1 MDSFKAALPKGEC
14 FVYNARI
21 QVDFFYRTRFPNS
34 NVGILSVMPLDQDVN
49 KEQRLSLSDR
59 SLNQTNSS
67 GILNNILHL
76 LHSQVNYKLN
86 AFEFVLQGN

>member
-1 MDSFKAALPKGEC
+1 
-14 FVYNARI
+14 
-21 QVDFFYRTRFPNS
+21 
-34 NVGILSVMPLDQDVN
+34 MPLDQDVN